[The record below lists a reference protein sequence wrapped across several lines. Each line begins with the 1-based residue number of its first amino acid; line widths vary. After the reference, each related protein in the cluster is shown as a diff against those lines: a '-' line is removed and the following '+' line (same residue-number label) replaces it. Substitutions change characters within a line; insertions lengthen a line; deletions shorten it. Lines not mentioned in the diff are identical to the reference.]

1 MLFAT
6 VDPASSI
13 AQSLSDVRAARSS
26 LFVGV
31 LVACVAYGAACFAMH
46 VAMKKSFM
54 MVVRRLAGTN

>member
-1 MLFAT
+1 
-6 VDPASSI
+6 
-13 AQSLSDVRAARSS
+13 VRAARSS

-46 VAMKKSFM
+46 GAMKKSFM